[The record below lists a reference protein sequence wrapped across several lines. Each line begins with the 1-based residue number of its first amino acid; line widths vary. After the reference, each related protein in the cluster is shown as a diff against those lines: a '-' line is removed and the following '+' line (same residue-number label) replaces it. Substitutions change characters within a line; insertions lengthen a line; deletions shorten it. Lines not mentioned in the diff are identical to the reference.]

1 MKAEMLPNPQA
12 YLKELPDSRRE
23 TKNKLHKL
31 EDIHIDVK
39 SNEITAIPKL
49 LELLDI
55 QGVPPSRLMRWVA
68 KKLLPSALLRVVRIT
83 F

>member
-39 SNEITAIPKL
+39 SN
-49 LELLDI
+49 
-55 QGVPPSRLMRWVA
+55 
-68 KKLLPSALLRVVRIT
+68 
-83 F
+83 